1 VKPIDDLNLPG
12 DLRYA
17 TDHEWL
23 RTNGDSARVG
33 ISDYAQDQLGDV
45 VFVELPTVGTVFGK
59 GEVFGTVESVKAV
72 SELFLPVGGTVTA
85 VNALLSDAPE
95 LVNSSPYGE
104 GWLVE
109 IRLSD
114 PAAAAELMD
123 REAYLAM
130 LKG

>member
-1 VKPIDDLNLPG
+1 MKSIDDLNLPG

-23 RTNGDSARVG
+23 RTSGDSARVG

-45 VFVELPTVGTVFGK
+45 VFVELPAVGTVFSK

-72 SELFLPVGGTVTA
+72 SELFLPVGGTISA

-104 GWLVE
+104 GWLIE

-114 PAAAAELMD
+114 PGAAAELMD